1 MENTDVK
8 LIQTIAK
15 TKKPIIISTGAS
27 DFNEIK
33 RAIKIVNKF
42 HNKLIILRCVSKYP
56 TPLNDANL
64 SRIIKL
70 KKILKK

>member
-15 TKKPIIISTGAS
+15 PKPIIISTGAS

-42 HNKLIILRCVSKYP
+42 HNKLIILHCVSKYP

-70 KKILKK
+70 KKISKKI